1 MNDNLN
7 NNFPMGP
14 GDLEAELGKLRVAPM
29 TQGETAR
36 FYARLDAAL
45 DEVDSRPGVL
55 YRGFLRWGAAV
66 SAMIVLVGMSF
77 VTGLKYNN
85 NGIIAENGTAV
96 NYSSTDSLTTEDEEL
111 DDKYVDVL
119 ITSQVQ
125 SYGYDISGDL
135 LGEISDDEL
144 QMLNEAI
151 DVGGL
156 L

>member
-1 MNDNLN
+1 MNDNRKN
-7 NNFPMGP
+7 ESFS
-14 GDLEAELGKLRVAPM
+14 DLGKFEAELKKLRVVPLTAN
-29 TQGETAR
+29 ETAH

-45 DEVDSRPGVL
+45 DEADNRAGTF
-55 YRGFLRWGAAV
+55 YRGFMRWGAAV

-77 VTGLKYNN
+77 VTGLKYAE
-85 NGIIAENGTAV
+85 NGIITESAV
-96 NYSSTDSLTTEDEEL
+96 ISNNAATDEQITEDEEL

-119 ITSQVQ
+119 INSQVQ

-135 LGEISDDEL
+135 LGDISDDEL

-151 DVGGL
+151 DVGAL